1 MPLPPGR
8 GICAIDGCDR
18 DIFTNRGWCEMHY
31 TRWRT
36 HGDAA
41 WEPPPKVAVACSV
54 DGCDEP
60 ATTKRGLCRPDYHRV
75 LYRERRLQAG
85 HPEPE
90 PLIRP
95 CDLCGIEYR
104 RIRRSRFCGDEC
116 RRASRTLYYLLR
128 DYGLTPD
135 RYYALLERQGHVC
148 AICRKPDATAKGILS
163 VDHDHATG
171 QVRGLLCHH
180 CNVGL
185 GHFQDDPTLLTRAAV
200 YVGAIV

>member
-8 GICAIDGCDR
+8 GTCSINGCDR

-31 TRWRT
+31 QRWRT

-41 WEPPPKVAVACSV
+41 WEPPRRVIVACAV

-60 ATTKRGLCRPDYHRV
+60 VVAKGLCRPDYHRT
-75 LYRERRLQAG
+75 LYKQRRLLAG

-95 CDLCGIEYR
+95 CDLCGTEYR
-104 RIRRSRFCGDEC
+104 RVRRLKFCSDEC
-116 RRASRTLYYLLR
+116 RRSSRALYFLLR

-135 RYYALLERQGHVC
+135 AYYELLERQNRVC
-148 AICRKPDATAKGILS
+148 AICDEPDTTAKGILS
-163 VDHDHATG
+163 VDHCHET
-171 QVRGLLCHH
+171 QRVRGLLCHR

-185 GHFQDDPTLLTRAAV
+185 GHFKDDPALLMRAV
-200 YVGAIV
+200 EYIGT